1 MYNDLYTTGVV
12 TSSAPGLG
20 SLIWTIISAVI
31 AVAGTV
37 CIFVLFLNKK
47 NEGKFKGFLG
57 WLYDF
62 LHFKKLV
69 IEFALKATYIAFAI
83 FLTLSSFATIGTS
96 FVMFL
101 VELILGNILL
111 RIVYEG
117 LILFIKICNNVSEIN
132 KKMK

>member
-1 MYNDLYTTGVV
+1 MYNDLMTT
-12 TSSAPGLG
+12 TTASSGLG
-20 SLIWTIISAVI
+20 TLIWTIISAVV

-37 CIFVLFLNKK
+37 CIFILFLNKK
-47 NEGKFKGFLG
+47 NENKFKGFLG

-62 LHFKKLV
+62 LQFKNLV

-83 FLTLSSFATIGTS
+83 FLTLSSFSTIGTS

>member
-1 MYNDLYTTGVV
+1 MYNDLYTTQLTA
-12 TSSAPGLG
+12 TSSGLG

-31 AVAGTV
+31 AIAGTV

-62 LHFKKLV
+62 LQFKTLV
-69 IEFALKATYIAFAI
+69 IEFALKATYIALAI
-83 FLTLSSFATIGTS
+83 FMTLSSFALIGSNFLSFLLTITIGN
-96 FVMFL
+96 L
-101 VELILGNILL
+101 LL

-117 LILFIKICNNVSEIN
+117 LILFIKICNNVSQIN

>member
-1 MYNDLYTTGVV
+1 MYNDLMTT
-12 TSSAPGLG
+12 TTASSGLG
-20 SLIWTIISAVI
+20 TLIWTIISAVV

-47 NEGKFKGFLG
+47 NENKFKGFLG

-62 LHFKKLV
+62 LQFKNLV

-83 FLTLSSFATIGTS
+83 FLTLSSFSTIGTS

-111 RIVYEG
+111 RILYEG

-132 KKMK
+132 KKIK

>member
-1 MYNDLYTTGVV
+1 MYNDLYTVGAT
-12 TSSAPGLG
+12 TSSGLG

-37 CIFVLFLNKK
+37 CVFVLFLNKK

-62 LHFKKLV
+62 LQFKTLV
-69 IEFALKATYIAFAI
+69 VEFVLKATYIGFAI
-83 FLTLSSFATIGTS
+83 FVTLSSFALIGTS
-96 FVMFL
+96 FVTFL
-101 VELILGNILL
+101 LTITLGNLSL
-111 RIVYEG
+111 RLIYE
-117 LILFIKICNNVSEIN
+117 LSILFVKICNNISEIN